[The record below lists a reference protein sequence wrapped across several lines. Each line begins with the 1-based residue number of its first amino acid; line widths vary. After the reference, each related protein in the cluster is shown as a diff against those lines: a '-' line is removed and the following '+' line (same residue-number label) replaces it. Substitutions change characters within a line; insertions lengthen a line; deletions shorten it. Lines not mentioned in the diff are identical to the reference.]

1 MPTARLFV
9 AVWPPDEVVER
20 VAALDRPE
28 VVGLRW
34 TSPAQWHVTLRFLG
48 RADVGEARAALG
60 DLVVPTAPVEAVVGP
75 TVGRFG
81 QRVLQ
86 VPVSGLDGL
95 AAAAVSATAAVGEPP
110 EDRPFAGHLILARV
124 AKSAKVDLR
133 ALAGQ
138 AITGTWAV
146 TEVTLVQSHLSSAGA
161 TYEVVSHCPLSP

>member
-1 MPTARLFV
+1 LFV

-48 RADVGEARAALG
+48 RADMGEARAALG
-60 DLVVPTAPVEAVVGP
+60 DLVVPAKPVEAVVGP

-86 VPVSGLDGL
+86 LPVSGLDGL
-95 AAAAVSATAAVGEPP
+95 AAAVVSATAAMGDRP
-110 EDRPFAGHLILARV
+110 EDRPFVGHLTLARV
-124 AKSAKVDLR
+124 ARTADVDLW

-146 TEVTLVQSHLSSAGA
+146 TEVTLVESTLSSAGA
-161 TYEVVSHCPLSP
+161 TYEVVERVPVYDTR